1 MGPDFLYALAAL
13 ASGLAATLAW
23 GAKLRWSK
31 EYKEATEQVIKA
43 KEAEITALKT
53 EVQVL
58 QAVSSGKI
66 LEHATTTKQGLEE
79 IIKANEEEL
88 KGARAAIEGLK
99 IEIAGRQPGPGLLVP
114 GTGSDPDAANTNPAL
129 GASTERSAGLEAELR
144 EALRDEKRLRAKD
157 LAFRVVAL
165 ETAPEMQRRYAAELE
180 MIRSRQA
187 ALERSLEEATTVW
200 LRDRQD
206 AETKLQTYRDRAVE
220 LKEQIRQVEELGPE
234 GTCPTCGRPVGA
246 DYERLLDELQDQ
258 WVTIVQDGKWWS
270 SRYEQLDVK
279 PDEVSLLE
287 AELRELRRQYDD
299 RSQQHTRA
307 ETMVQEYNRLHEDLT
322 RLRAELGSTDT

>member
-1 MGPDFLYALAAL
+1 M
-13 ASGLAATLAW
+13 
-23 GAKLRWSK
+23 
-31 EYKEATEQVIKA
+31 
-43 KEAEITALKT
+43 ALKT

-79 IIKANEEEL
+79 VIKANEEEL
-88 KGARAAIEGLK
+88 KGARALIEGLK
-99 IEIAGRQPGPGLLVP
+99 IEIAGRQPAPGLLAP
-114 GTGSDPDAANTNPAL
+114 GTGPDPDSATSGPTL
-129 GASTERSAGLEAELR
+129 GVSTGRSASLEAELH

-165 ETAPEMQRRYAAELE
+165 ETAPETQRRYAAELE

-200 LRDRQD
+200 LRDRKD
-206 AETKLQTYRDRAVE
+206 AQTKVQTYRERGLD
-220 LKEQIRQVEELGPE
+220 LKEQIRQVEELGPQ

-270 SRYEQLDVK
+270 SRYEQLRVK
-279 PDEVSLLE
+279 PEEVSLLE
-287 AELRELRRQYDD
+287 AELREARRQYDD
-299 RSQQHTRA
+299 RSQEHTRA
-307 ETMVQEYNRLHEDLT
+307 EAMVQEYNRLHEDLT
-322 RLRAELGSTDT
+322 RLRAELGSTDSVS